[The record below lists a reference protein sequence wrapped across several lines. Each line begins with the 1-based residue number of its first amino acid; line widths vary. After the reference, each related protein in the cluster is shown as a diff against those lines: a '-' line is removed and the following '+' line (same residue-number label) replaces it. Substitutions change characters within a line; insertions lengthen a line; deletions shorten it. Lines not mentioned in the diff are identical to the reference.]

1 MTFSKKEF
9 LQKNIKCDQEH
20 SEQKCSKCNLTCL
33 DEILCFENYKKED
46 LTKLDDKFNI
56 KINYSSWKSYN
67 FLKVKN
73 EIINKKGLKIL
84 DIGSGKHFI
93 EKIYPELKENNFFRL
108 DIANRGYV
116 DIIADLQKDSY
127 FQKCFDVVICL
138 NVLEHVYKFEDFVNN
153 MSNLVKKDG
162 ILLLSVPYNSGLH
175 YLPNDYFRMS
185 HYALKR
191 LLEEKNFKIES
202 IEPFYSSFI
211 KKIITNFA
219 NFSINKNFFTKAMV
233 SIIVFQIKCLNK
245 IANSELGRKLID
257 DVEKKNQKLYKEPV
271 GFFVKANKIN

>member
-1 MTFSKKEF
+1 MLDKKQF
-9 LQKNIKCDQEH
+9 LINNL
-20 SEQKCSKCNLTCL
+20 KCSHKLTDLYKICQTCNLRIL
-33 DEILCFENYKKED
+33 NNILCFENYDDSEIEKNDKKNK
-46 LTKLDDKFNI
+46 TSFSAWKKFN
-56 KINYSSWKSYN
+56 
-67 FLKVKN
+67 FQKVNNVLNTKKN
-73 EIINKKGLKIL
+73 LNIL

-93 EKIYPELKENNFFRL
+93 EKIFPELKENNFFRL
-108 DIANRGYV
+108 DLANREYV

-202 IEPFYSSFI
+202 IETIYSSFI
-211 KKIITNFA
+211 KKIITNFE

-245 IANSELGRKLID
+245 ITNYELCRKLID

>member
-1 MTFSKKEF
+1 MLDKKQF
-9 LQKNIKCDQEH
+9 LINNL
-20 SEQKCSKCNLTCL
+20 KCSHKLTDLYKICQTCNLRIL
-33 DEILCFENYKKED
+33 NNILCFENYDDSEIEKNDKKNK
-46 LTKLDDKFNI
+46 TSFSAWKKFN
-56 KINYSSWKSYN
+56 
-67 FLKVKN
+67 FQKVNNVLNTKKN
-73 EIINKKGLKIL
+73 LNIL

-93 EKIYPELKENNFFRL
+93 EKIFPELKENNFFRL
-108 DIANRGYV
+108 DLANREYV

-211 KKIITNFA
+211 KKIITNFE

-245 IANSELGRKLID
+245 ITNSELCRKLID

>member
-1 MTFSKKEF
+1 MLNKKQF
-9 LQKNIKCDQEH
+9 LINNL
-20 SEQKCSKCNLTCL
+20 KCNHKLTDLYKICQTCNL
-33 DEILCFENYKKED
+33 RILNNILCFENY
-46 LTKLDDKFNI
+46 DDCEIEKNDKNKTSFSAWKKFN
-56 KINYSSWKSYN
+56 
-67 FLKVKN
+67 FQKVNNVLNTKKN
-73 EIINKKGLKIL
+73 LNIL

-93 EKIYPELKENNFFRL
+93 EKIFPELKENNFFRL
-108 DIANRGYV
+108 DLANREYV

-138 NVLEHVYKFEDFVNN
+138 KVLEHVYKFEDFVNN

-211 KKIITNFA
+211 KKIITNFQ

-233 SIIVFQIKCLNK
+233 SIIVFQIKFLNK
-245 IANSELGRKLID
+245 ITNSELGRKLID
-257 DVEKKNQKLYKEPV
+257 DVEKKS
-271 GFFVKANKIN
+271 KII